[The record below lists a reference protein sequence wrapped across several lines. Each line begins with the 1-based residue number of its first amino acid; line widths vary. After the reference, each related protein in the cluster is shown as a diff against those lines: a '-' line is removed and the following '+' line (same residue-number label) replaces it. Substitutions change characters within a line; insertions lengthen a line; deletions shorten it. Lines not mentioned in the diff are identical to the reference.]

1 MRMYR
6 VLLSLAFALLLFGAP
21 AFSADKPA
29 QDPVKVWEE
38 FLARG
43 DYAGTV
49 AAYDALE
56 AVGYEGAGVDP
67 ELCRQNSA
75 ALATAIAT
83 VPVSIALLRADYL
96 CADAIGNQASA
107 EVALTRL
114 VTLSRHA
121 LKQAGDPAVARPIP
135 VPSPADAYALLASS
149 GVELSYEYYSELRAK
164 RYYPLILVGWDDE
177 AKIERHYTFDYIDV
191 LQGLKVDNPYRGLPI
206 MRDGIAHAFIEGGA
220 KGEGLAATDA
230 MALKS
235 AAAVGMAADK
245 LAKLRGAA
253 GAGGAQSAKAWL
265 LLCASNPQWKD
276 CGEGLID
283 VLMDQAEL
291 KRGMPMALL
300 AYAYFDGVGTPADA
314 ESAWALLDAAEKR
327 WPGHATVEFASLWA
341 GAHQD
346 TALPAKLAGRLAG
359 LQDSNRAAQRF
370 LVWRKVYSDKAA
382 LGADDVAF
390 LGGPQENG
398 LGLGYSVLADYHAA
412 AKQPEEEYRW
422 RVKAA
427 EAGQPSQQAWYAAA
441 LLFGNDDNV
450 ARDEQQG
457 MRFMQAAAHGGNAWA
472 ARYLSDR
479 SVRAGD
485 YVAAEGWLLA
495 PGDAGDIAAIMQLAD
510 LYADERPGVS
520 AGLKRAVEL
529 YRMLANQGEHG
540 APARRALAELAL
552 EGRGTDKDPQQALRW
567 LVQDAERGDHASELM
582 LAGQYFSGGFGK
594 ADEAEG
600 LRWVQR
606 AIKAGDQD
614 AVTSYGA
621 WLYYD
626 KNTEQSRSEA
636 LQLLAEADAAGN
648 QGATNNYVW
657 LLCTSPRKE
666 VYDPGRGLELS
677 KRLGN
682 PETMAPGALDTLAA
696 CHAANG
702 DFAKAV
708 QLQTRAA
715 QAMAAYVPE
724 RERKKRNGKPF
735 GFERRLGLYKES
747 KRYEEF
753 DRNE

>member
-1 MRMYR
+1 MRMYPA
-6 VLLSLAFALLLFGAP
+6 LLSLALALPLFGAS
-21 AFSADKPA
+21 AFVADNTA
-29 QDPVKVWEE
+29 QDPAEAWQE

-56 AVGYEGAGVDP
+56 AVGYEGAGVDA

-75 ALATAIAT
+75 VLATAIAM

-96 CADAIGNQASA
+96 CADAVGNQASA
-107 EVALTRL
+107 EVALARL
-114 VTLSRHA
+114 VGLSRHA

-135 VPSPADAYALLASS
+135 VPSPVDAYALLASS

-164 RYYPLILVGWDDE
+164 RYYPLVLVGWDDE
-177 AKIERHYTFDYIDV
+177 AKVERHYAFDYVDV
-191 LQGLKVDNPYRGLPI
+191 LQRLKTDNPYRGLPI
-206 MRDGIAHAFIEGGA
+206 MRDGIAHAFVQGGA
-220 KGEGLAATDA
+220 EGEGLAATDA

-235 AAAVGMAADK
+235 AATTGVAADK

-253 GAGGAQSAKAWL
+253 GAGGVQSAKAWL
-265 LLCASNPQWKD
+265 LLCARSPQWKD
-276 CGEGLID
+276 CGDGLVD

-291 KRGMPMALL
+291 KRSMPMALL
-300 AYAYFDGVGTPADA
+300 AYAYFDGVGTHADA
-314 ESAWALLDAAEKR
+314 GAAWSLLDAAEKR
-327 WPGHATVEFASLWA
+327 WLGHATVEFASLWA
-341 GAHQD
+341 GAHPD
-346 TALPAKLAGRLAG
+346 TALPVELAGRLAG
-359 LQDSNRAAQRF
+359 LQGSSRAAQRF

-390 LGGPQENG
+390 LAEPQENG
-398 LGLGYSVLADYHAA
+398 LGLGYSVLADYHAD

-427 EAGQPSQQAWYAAA
+427 EAGQPGQQAWYAAA
-441 LLFGNDDNV
+441 LLFGNDKM

-472 ARYLSDR
+472 ARYLSDH

-520 AGLKRAVEL
+520 AGLTRAVEL
-529 YRMLANQGEHG
+529 YRMLADQGEPG

-657 LLCTSPRKE
+657 LLCTSPLKE

-677 KRLGN
+677 KRLGD

-702 DFAKAV
+702 NFAKAV
-708 QLQTRAA
+708 QLQARAA
-715 QAMAAYVPE
+715 QAMAAYVSE